1 MNLYEF
7 EGKALLRRAGVATPR
22 GIFAGDPDEA
32 RAAGHTIGYPCVV
45 KSQVLI
51 GGRGKAGGIAVVET
65 AGQLE
70 TEAARIRALAIRGE
84 SPVGLLVEERV
95 PPGREMYV
103 SVVFDMSAGSP
114 VLLFSPFGGMDVEA
128 NSEQLLRMPVAVDQL
143 AKVTP
148 EWVTAR
154 LEARL
159 AVEYAGRLGKP
170 LLAEIGALLANLLK
184 TALENDLELIEINP
198 LIATAGGLVAA
209 DAKVTIDDDALF
221 RQQDLVLV
229 ERPPLGE
236 LEARAKA
243 ASLNFVD
250 LDGEICLM
258 ANGAGLNM
266 SLLDAVGRLGSSP
279 ANFLDTG
286 GGASTEKAYQGMRIL
301 QDRGLRDPKVRA
313 HLLMLSLAITR
324 AREAAR
330 GIIRA
335 VQEIP
340 DDPVGTIAV
349 VHGTGAEEGA
359 RLLEEAGIRVAP
371 DIKTAVELAVASQRR
386 R

>member
-22 GIFAGDPDEA
+22 GIFAGDLDEA
-32 RAAGHTIGYPCVV
+32 RAAGDTIGYPCVV

-70 TEAARIRALAIRGE
+70 TEAARIRALVIQGE
-84 SPVGLLVEERV
+84 PPVGLLVEERV
-95 PPGREMYV
+95 PAGREMYV
-103 SVVFDMSAGSP
+103 SVIFDISAGSP
-114 VLLFSPFGGMDVEA
+114 ALLFSPFGGMDVEA

-143 AKVTP
+143 ASVTP

-154 LEARL
+154 LESRFT
-159 AVEYAGRLGKP
+159 VEYAGRLGKP
-170 LLAEIGALLANLLK
+170 MPAEIGALLANLLK
-184 TALENDLELIEINP
+184 TALEHDLELIEINP